1 MRALSANNAVTH
13 INDGFAV
20 FNCNSTH
27 GALPYAD
34 TAANAVGFI
43 NLHFKSSGKMTAG
56 QVAAGAQ
63 RAYRTQQIAVTA
75 SALGK

>member
-20 FNCNSTH
+20 LHRNGAH
-27 GALPYAD
+27 GTLVGAD

-43 NLHFKSSGKMTAG
+43 NLHFKSAGKMTAG

-63 RAYRTQQIAVTA
+63 RAYRAQQIAVTA